1 MFTGKSIRVAL
12 GIIAFSMAASRAPQL
27 CAQAAEGAANAQNS
41 PSASTA
47 FEWRTPAQLKRL
59 FPRPKEHGTLI
70 LDSRGLEFVS
80 ESGHRQRWTALDLQ
94 TFTIASHKL
103 VLHTYY
109 NRGLGRL
116 GEDAKEFRLTE
127 SVPPSVAVWLAGY
140 FGRPSR
146 NEVPDANAPGIAGI
160 PADRLSVPVHHRAVF
175 SGSNGVLRFRQ
186 GGIDYVTNTPGDS
199 RSWRWEDIQTL
210 SEPNPYRLY
219 VFGYQDTFTFD
230 VKEPI
235 DRALF
240 DRATAAISAYAER
253 QSSSAARLESPKM

>member
-1 MFTGKSIRVAL
+1 MFTMKSIRAAL
-12 GIIAFSMAASRAPQL
+12 GVMALIVAANRTPQL
-27 CAQAAEGAANAQNS
+27 LAQAAERVTNAQAPN
-41 PSASTA
+41 SASAA
-47 FEWRTPAQLKRL
+47 FQWQTLAQMNRL
-59 FPRPKEHGTLI
+59 FPLPKERGTLFVDI
-70 LDSRGLEFVS
+70 RGVEFVS
-80 ESGHRQRWTALDLQ
+80 ESGRREKWTALDLQ
-94 TFTIASHKL
+94 TFTIAPHKL
-103 VLHTYY
+103 VLRTYY

-146 NEVPDANAPGIAGI
+146 NEVPDADAPVIAGL
-160 PADRLSVPVHHRAVF
+160 PADHLNVPVHHRAQF
-175 SGSNGVLRFRQ
+175 GGSNGVLRFRQ

-240 DRATAAISAYAER
+240 DRATAAISAHAER
-253 QSSSAARLESPKM
+253 QSSSAARLESPRM